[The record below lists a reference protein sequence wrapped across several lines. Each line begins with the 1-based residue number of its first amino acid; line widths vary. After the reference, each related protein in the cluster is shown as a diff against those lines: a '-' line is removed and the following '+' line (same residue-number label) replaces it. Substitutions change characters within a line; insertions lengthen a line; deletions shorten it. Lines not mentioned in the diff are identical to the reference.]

1 MSTSFDHGQFFSE
14 KLALMKCNLT
24 SILLTSGYSFDGE
37 FVNMRLFGGKEGA
50 QIEI

>member
-24 SILLTSGYSFDGE
+24 SILLTSGYSFDRE
-37 FVNMRLFGGKEGA
+37 FVNVRLFGVRKGRK
-50 QIEI
+50 